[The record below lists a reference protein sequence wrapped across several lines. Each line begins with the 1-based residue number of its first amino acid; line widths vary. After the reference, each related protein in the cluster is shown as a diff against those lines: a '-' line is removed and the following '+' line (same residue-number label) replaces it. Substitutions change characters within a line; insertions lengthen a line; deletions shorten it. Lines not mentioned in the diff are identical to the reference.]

1 MPSFKCK
8 DIGMECKFE
17 ATAETQ
23 DELMKKIGTHAASA
37 HDMKTVPSEIMSKI
51 KNAIKP

>member
-17 ATAETQ
+17 ATASTQ
-23 DELMKKIGTHAASA
+23 DELMQKIATHAASA
-37 HDMKTVPSEIMSKI
+37 HDMKTVPPETMS
-51 KNAIKP
+51 AIKKAIKA